1 MARAGAVSDHVSPP
15 APPILLPHGSRASA
29 SRRTV
34 PRRRAVV
41 GQQPTRWETFNT
53 NLGLCSGLITAA
65 FAIVAGWLSGKPWH
79 LVLGVAFACFVF
91 APAISL
97 VVYGELDPDKDKYK
111 YHPWL

>member
-1 MARAGAVSDHVSPP
+1 VPGRVRPRVSSGAAHPAAARKPRERKPQD
-15 APPILLPHGSRASA
+15 SA
-29 SRRTV
+29 AKKS
-34 PRRRAVV
+34 RRRAAADSV
-41 GQQPTRWETFNT
+41 GNVQHQPRPLQRTEHGGVRDRRR
-53 NLGLCSGLITAA
+53 
-65 FAIVAGWLSGKPWH
+65 LSGKPWN